1 VRYVLNG
8 LFLEIFFF
16 FFFYRLFEWC
26 LVLNAYL
33 LFSIDLDLE
42 KSYADGNIVRSLP
55 PKAIHLI
62 RQDFRCIVVAKY
74 CWNRLP
80 QPIVWVSLLKHS
92 RLLSLPSDTNS
103 LRWDVLD
110 TTLCD
115 KVCQWLGTGQWFSP
129 GTPVSSTNKTDH
141 HDIAKILLKVALSTI
156 KPTKY

>member
-1 VRYVLNG
+1 MSC
-8 LFLEIFFF
+8 FK
-16 FFFYRLFEWC
+16 C
-26 LVLNAYL
+26 LYL

-62 RQDFRCIVVAKY
+62 GQDFRCIVVAKY
-74 CWNRLP
+74 CWNQLP
-80 QPIVWVSLLKHS
+80 QPIVWVKHS
-92 RLLSLPSDTNS
+92 RLFSLPPDTNS
-103 LRWDVLD
+103 LRWDVLN

-156 KPTKY
+156 KQTKY